1 VCLSALPAAIVVFK
15 VSAFVRKQEADE
27 GMPST
32 DESSHNA
39 LVADIFLHED
49 TDKDGFISHEEF
61 SGPKHDEL

>member
-1 VCLSALPAAIVVFK
+1 LLCK
-15 VSAFVRKQEADE
+15 VSIFVKKQEADE
-27 GMPST
+27 GIQGS
-32 DESSHNA
+32 DEASHNA